1 MARVTDRGGF
11 SWARGAVFCAGLG
24 LSSLMVLRAQVG
36 GDQLNLL
43 ARGWLWAA
51 EGRLVPHGNPLSS
64 GGNAPGAITG
74 WLVGAPLELWRDHRA
89 PALSILVLHVAAY
102 ALLDAI
108 VRRRLGPRGRLLF
121 AVLYWLNPWRLYH
134 SAFVWNP
141 NYLFFFGAVHLWA
154 LLAQRE
160 EARWW
165 ASAALVASIGLAF
178 EVHPAAILLA
188 AMAGLLWLRGFY
200 RLHWGGVAL
209 GLALACVPLVP
220 WLLAG
225 PAPPNPQAPDR
236 GFLGRGLIYV
246 WPMLRGHLDWLR
258 YGALAIGGKAATF
271 DFAALGGAWN
281 AWLGPVARALS
292 GAGFLTAL
300 AALAANCRQ
309 IGRALRRGWR
319 PAPPVSGRGELRE
332 IAAVGWVAAALVF
345 AASPT
350 TIMNWQGLVLLHVAI
365 LPVVLWVEGLWRL
378 YRRVTA
384 RVVAVIAVLAI
395 ALGAAM
401 ALGSPHYRCG
411 GKGRIQLTLRAD
423 HPMFRELGIL
433 VTCPMPIERV
443 TGWWPD
449 VFPEPSGR

>member
-1 MARVTDRGGF
+1 LTAGNGLAVARRAAFG
-11 SWARGAVFCAGLG
+11 AGLF
-24 LSSLMVLRAQVG
+24 LSLLMVWRSQVG

-43 ARGWLWAA
+43 ARGWLLAA
-51 EGRLVPHGNPLSS
+51 EGRLVPYGNPLSS

-74 WLVGAPLELWRDHRA
+74 WLVGAPLQLWRDHRA
-89 PALSILVLHVAAY
+89 PALSILLLHVAAY
-102 ALLDAI
+102 AILDAI
-108 VRRRLGPRGRLLF
+108 VRRRLGARGRLLF
-121 AVLYWLNPWRLYH
+121 AVFYWLNPWRLYH

-141 NYLFFFGAVHLWA
+141 NYLFFFAAVHLGA

-160 EARWW
+160 AARWW
-165 ASAALVASIGLAF
+165 ASTLLVASIGLAF
-178 EVHPAAILLA
+178 QVHPSAILLA
-188 AMAGLLWLRGFY
+188 ALAGLLWLRGFY

-209 GLALACVPLVP
+209 GLALACLPLVP

-236 GFLGRGLIYV
+236 GFPGRGLIYV

-258 YGALAIGGKAATF
+258 YGGLAIGGKAARF
-271 DFAALGGAWN
+271 DFGALGGAWN
-281 AWLGPVARALS
+281 AWLGPLARGLS
-292 GAGFLTAL
+292 AVGFFTAL
-300 AALAANCRQ
+300 AALAANRRE
-309 IGRALRRGWR
+309 IGRALRRGLR

-332 IAAVGWVAAALVF
+332 IAAVGWVAAGLVF

-365 LPVVLWVEGLWRL
+365 LPVVLWAEGLWRL
-378 YRRVTA
+378 HPRAGA
-384 RVVAVIAVLAI
+384 RLGALVAALAI

-401 ALGSPHYRCG
+401 ALGSPHYRCD

-423 HPMFRELGIL
+423 HPMFHELGI
-433 VTCPMPIERV
+433 VATCPMPIDRV